1 MAPVAVWCPPMDVPV
16 WAATGLLS
24 RSCPYCVAP
33 PRLGDVCPQLVSR
46 LQFPLT
52 APVGWHLELL
62 GVVSRWMAPL
72 CVLDGWP
79 RPDVSPHEL
88 CPRLAVSPV
97 GCPCCVAPFG
107 RPPASGRR
115 LVAVAFG
122 WAHSSLAV
130 SVVCPRWVVVGWLRA
145 LTTRC
150 ESPSDGSVPMG
161 GPAAAV
167 MCGPA
172 AAVRWMV
179 PRAVLGWLS
188 PMAVTDGWPR
198 LGSQPLLPPPLQWVV
213 PQPRSFGVP
222 RWMAPFWRRCPYWV
236 APPRLGDVCP

>member
-1 MAPVAVWCPPMDVPV
+1 MSPVGVPVAVPADCPG
-16 WAATGLLS
+16 W
-24 RSCPYCVAP
+24 VA
-33 PRLGDVCPQLVSR
+33 
-46 LQFPLT
+46 
-52 APVGWHLELL
+52 L

-97 GCPCCVAPFG
+97 GCPCCMAPFG

-198 LGSQPLLPPPLQWVV
+198 
-213 PQPRSFGVP
+213 
-222 RWMAPFWRRCPYWV
+222 WMAPMDGPAWGPSPSCRPRCAWWSRSRARSVSPDGW
-236 APPRLGDVCP
+236 PRLRVAVPIG

>member
-97 GCPCCVAPFG
+97 GCPCCMAPFG

-150 ESPSDGSVPMG
+150 ESPSDGSVPK
-161 GPAAAV
+161 
-167 MCGPA
+167 CGPA
-172 AAVRWMV
+172 AAVRWMAPMDGPAWGPSPSCR
-179 PRAVLGWLS
+179 PRCAWWSRSRARSVS
-188 PMAVTDGWPR
+188 PDGWPR
-198 LGSQPLLPPPLQWVV
+198 
-213 PQPRSFGVP
+213 FGVAVP
-222 RWMAPFWRRCPYWV
+222 I
-236 APPRLGDVCP
+236 G